1 MFLLYLIFSG
11 AVIWSAYNLYR
22 PIYVHDRLRVVSF
35 LAGWL
40 TGELALHQVLWQSVV
55 FALFVWSG
63 TVSGFIAAFTT
74 LSCLASW
81 IAMIWFYIGG
91 ERAKPAMEGALS
103 AALGQDYMSQISST
117 FRDRMPSK
125 PNFEKIK
132 RPVDLIDPQV
142 EVTKNQPFGR
152 GGQFLDIYR
161 AKHSTDGCPVLFQ
174 IHGGAWTEKMGSKN
188 EQALPLMN
196 HMALRG
202 WICVSTDYRLSPT
215 STFPEAIIDCKEAL
229 AWIKENIA
237 EFGGD
242 PEFIVVTGGS
252 AGGHLS
258 SLVALTANDPD
269 FQPGFESVDTSV
281 QGAVP
286 FYGVY
291 DFTDS
296 ESFQPNDSLKTL
308 LEDSVMKLTRSDNID
323 AFEQVSP
330 RFRIHKDAPPFLII
344 HGDKDS
350 LVPVKEARSF
360 FRSLKEVSKQPV
372 AYAEIKGAQHAFDMF
387 PSVRS
392 EHVKH
397 GVEKFLCWLQS
408 DQQS

>member
-1 MFLLYLIFSG
+1 MI
-11 AVIWSAYNLYR
+11 
-22 PIYVHDRLRVVSF
+22 
-35 LAGWL
+35 L
-40 TGELALHQVLWQSVV
+40 T
-55 FALFVWSG
+55 F
-63 TVSGFIAAFTT
+63 
-74 LSCLASW
+74 
-81 IAMIWFYIGG
+81 
-91 ERAKPAMEGALS
+91 
-103 AALGQDYMSQISST
+103 
-117 FRDRMPSK
+117 
-125 PNFEKIK
+125 N
-132 RPVDLIDPQV
+132 
-142 EVTKNQPFGR
+142 R
-152 GGQFLDIYR
+152 G
-161 AKHSTDGCPVLFQ
+161 
-174 IHGGAWTEKMGSKN
+174 
-188 EQALPLMN
+188 
-196 HMALRG
+196 
-202 WICVSTDYRLSPT
+202 
-215 STFPEAIIDCKEAL
+215 
-229 AWIKENIA
+229 
-237 EFGGD
+237 
-242 PEFIVVTGGS
+242 
-252 AGGHLS
+252 S
-258 SLVALTANDPD
+258 SLWIPA
-269 FQPGFESVDTSV
+269 FR
-281 QGAVP
+281 GAVP

-397 GVEKFLCWLQS
+397 GVEKFLCWSQS

>member
-1 MFLLYLIFSG
+1 MFLLYLIFTSL
-11 AVIWSAYNLYR
+11 VIWSAYNLYR
-22 PIYVHDRLRVVSF
+22 PIYRHDKLNAVSF

-40 TGELALHQVLWQSVV
+40 TGELALHHVVWQSII

-63 TVSGFIAAFTT
+63 TVSGFVAAVTT
-74 LSCLASW
+74 LGCITAW

-91 ERAKPAMEGALS
+91 ERARATMDNALS
-103 AALGQDYMSQISST
+103 DGLGQDYMTQISAVI
-117 FRDRMPSK
+117 RDRMPQK

-132 RPVDLIDPQV
+132 RPLDPIDPQV
-142 EVTKNQPFGR
+142 EVTRNQPFGN
-152 GGQFLDIYR
+152 GGQFLDVYR
-161 AKHSTDGCPVLFQ
+161 AKHSSEGCPVLFQ
-174 IHGGAWTEKMGSKN
+174 IHGGGWTEKMGSKN
-188 EQALPLMN
+188 EQALPLMS

-202 WICVSTDYRLSPT
+202 WICVSADYRLSPT

-229 AWIKENIA
+229 AWIKQHIQ

-242 PEFIVVTGGS
+242 PNFVVVTGGS
-252 AGGHLS
+252 AGGHLAA
-258 SLVALTANDPD
+258 LVALTANDPD
-269 FQPGFESVDTSV
+269 FQPGFESVDTKV

-291 DFTDS
+291 DFTNS
-296 ESFQPNDSLKTL
+296 EGFQPNDGLKVL
-308 LEDSVMKLTRSDNID
+308 LEDSVMKLERSSNLE

-330 RFRIHKDAPPFLII
+330 RFRIHEDAPPFLII

-360 FRSLKEVSKQPV
+360 YRRLKEVSSQPV

-387 PSVRS
+387 PSLRS

-397 GVEKFLCWLQS
+397 GVEKFLGWLRSTQGV
-408 DQQS
+408 